1 MEIRFRLLQ
10 RHWRTLGKTGHR
22 SVCLKTEQTA
32 RLMCVLEIWS
42 TCRTHRCFFLAVA
55 WPLLCFSPFQY
66 HWQVSSEN
74 QRGPGFK
81 STGSTKLANAGMVSM
96 THGHAYKTPK
106 ASTQE
111 KETSNTAQLRGSTPP
126 GKEVGTP
133 CAEIVG
139 WPSDMQMFARCCIDH
154 HQLVETINAKTVLHV
169 PQSMAQTLWQ
179 EELRSLSPPVN
190 SVLHFLTEH
199 KYKGLGYTYSAL
211 NSAWSA
217 MSWISICSENTIG
230 KHPLIC
236 RFLVG
241 VFQ

>member
-133 CAEIVG
+133 CAEIVRVTLRHANVCKMLHR
-139 WPSDMQMFARCCIDH
+139 SSSARGDH
-154 HQLVETINAKTVLHV
+154 QCKNSTSRTSINGSNTVARGTQIPFSTCKLCTTFPHW
-169 PQSMAQTLWQ
+169 AQ
-179 EELRSLSPPVN
+179 
-190 SVLHFLTEH
+190 
-199 KYKGLGYTYSAL
+199 
-211 NSAWSA
+211 
-217 MSWISICSENTIG
+217 I
-230 KHPLIC
+230 
-236 RFLVG
+236 
-241 VFQ
+241 